1 MSSMIKVKHTQSIAR
16 TLGMLALP
24 GLAVPPSWAANR
36 GFDVSKRDSAL
47 LLCCVACHDSM
58 QPFVLTS
65 MPLPTNMACH
75 ARGEATNMWSVRGA
89 QQRVA
94 CRHRCCTSSSKPSTM
109 QQ

>member
-1 MSSMIKVKHTQSIAR
+1 MSSMIKVKQTQSIAR
-16 TLGMLALP
+16 MWGMPAPP
-24 GLAVPPSWAANR
+24 GLAVLPSWAANR
-36 GFDVSKRDSAL
+36 GFDVSKRDSAQ
-47 LLCCVACHDSM
+47 LLCCIACRDSM

-65 MPLPTNMACH
+65 MPLTTNMACH
-75 ARGEATNMWSVRGA
+75 AQKEATNMWSVRGA